1 MGARWAAA
9 VLLCFAALGFEGR
22 ALAGDEV
29 TVRLTGDG
37 GVVLQ
42 RPVYQ
47 AGDFVPRDPSLWS
60 VTWVPVCS
68 APCEM
73 KVPPGTY
80 RIGGAGIRPSHVFA
94 LDADRGDH
102 VVLHVEKATEAAHTA
117 GLVLLGVG
125 VPLCVGGGVL
135 AFIGLLAQS
144 FSQMFC
150 FQQSCPSSGGV
161 ELATGFASMTFG
173 AGLVV
178 AGAAMTAEGRS
189 SKVEQTV
196 EPSPTTPGRPS
207 MPPPR
212 AGFVVP
218 LLGVAF

>member
-9 VLLCFAALGFEGR
+9 VLLCFVALGFEGR
-22 ALAGDEV
+22 ALADGEV
-29 TVRLTGDG
+29 AIRLTGDG
-37 GVVLQ
+37 GVALQ
-42 RPVYQ
+42 RPVYH

-73 KVPPGTY
+73 KVPRGTY

-94 LDADRGDH
+94 LDADRGDR

-144 FSQMFC
+144 LSQMLC
-150 FQQSCPSSGGV
+150 FQQSCPSSGGA
-161 ELATGFASMTFG
+161 ELAGGFASMTFG
-173 AGLVV
+173 AALLV
-178 AGAAMTAEGRS
+178 AGAAMTAAEGS

-196 EPSPTTPGRPS
+196 ESSPTVPS
-207 MPPPR
+207 LPSVPPLQAR
-212 AGFVVP
+212 LVVP